1 VSSEQF
7 DNLVVANFEFRISV
21 VRFES
26 SNFDIRLSE
35 FCLCMA
41 SGHAVL
47 SRVIV
52 LPGDFRSGAWTGKT
66 AK

>member
-7 DNLVVANFEFRISV
+7 DDLVVANFEFGV

-26 SNFDIRLSE
+26 SNFDIRLSP
-35 FCLCMA
+35 FCLSMA
-41 SGHAVL
+41 IGHAVL